1 MASSKIQTS
10 NAFDSWASEGNQVIA
25 HRIGRIVYV
34 TWSTITAGVVTG
46 NNYTLATLPEKFRPI
61 NNYCGAWIGIANNS
75 PMTRGRFVI
84 NSTSGAISWCGD
96 TLSGQQELTGS
107 ACYIA
112 KE

>member
-1 MASSKIQTS
+1 MASSNIPTANS
-10 NAFDSWASEGNQVIA
+10 FDSWELGNVHA
-25 HRIGRIVYV
+25 YKIGRVVFV

-61 NNYCGAWIGIANNS
+61 DNCYGAWIGIANNS
-75 PMTRGRFVI
+75 PMTRGRFEI
-84 NSTSGAISWCGD
+84 NSTSGVISWCGD
-96 TLSGQQELTGS
+96 TLSGQQELMGS